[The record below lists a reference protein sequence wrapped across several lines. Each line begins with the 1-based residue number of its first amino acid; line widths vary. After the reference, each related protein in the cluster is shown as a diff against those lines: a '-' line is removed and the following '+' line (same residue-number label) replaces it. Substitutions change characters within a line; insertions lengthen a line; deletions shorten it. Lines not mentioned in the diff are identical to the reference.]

1 MDILTDNNLEEIME
15 EVKNMGM
22 AKLSEDNMSFL
33 LDAIKKFELD
43 KKFTEQGVEQGIE
56 QGIVQVIVQGVVKGR
71 KDELV
76 KTVTKQLTKRFGVL
90 PTEVTKK
97 IFKANLDQLE
107 LIVDEIFDFS
117 TLEEAI
123 KHL

>member
-107 LIVDEIFDFS
+107 VIVDEIFDFS

>member
-107 LIVDEIFDFS
+107 VIVDEIFDFS
-117 TLEEAI
+117 TLEDAI

>member
-56 QGIVQVIVQGVVKGR
+56 QGIVQGVVKGR
-71 KDELV
+71 KEELV

-107 LIVDEIFDFS
+107 VIVDEIFDFS
-117 TLEEAI
+117 TLEDAI